1 MNQKYKK
8 QQLGFIA
15 KLLFLFGKEII
26 NYTLSQTGRIGQ
38 MLGRTRLASKAGL
51 SWSAESSKRKF

>member
-26 NYTLSQTGRIGQ
+26 NYTLSQTGRIG
-38 MLGRTRLASKAGL
+38 
-51 SWSAESSKRKF
+51 